1 MDERE
6 KTKDIIL
13 AVILVISTL
22 VMVIRLWQDWIVAV
36 STGLMM
42 ISLAGLILSLCRRL
56 ESLEKSI
63 SAREMTM
70 RMNLDQITRSIDEKC
85 DRMVED
91 VEATIGSLS
100 RRVYR

>member
-6 KTKDIIL
+6 RTKDIVL

-42 ISLAGLILSLCRRL
+42 ISLAGLILSLCKRL
-56 ESLEKSI
+56 ESLEKAI
-63 SAREMTM
+63 TTREMAM
-70 RMNLDQITRSIDEKC
+70 RINLDEITKNIDEKC
-85 DRMVED
+85 DRMVDD
-91 VEATIGSLS
+91 VEATINSLS

>member
-6 KTKDIIL
+6 RTKDVIL

-42 ISLAGLILSLCRRL
+42 ISLAGLILSLGRRL
-56 ESLEKSI
+56 ESFEKDVST
-63 SAREMTM
+63 REMTM
-70 RMNLDQITRSIDEKC
+70 RMNFEEISKSIDEKC
-85 DRMVED
+85 DRMVGD
-91 VEATIGSLS
+91 VEATVSSLS

>member
-6 KTKDIIL
+6 RTKDIIL
-13 AVILVISTL
+13 AVLLVISTL

-42 ISLAGLILSLCRRL
+42 ISLAGLILSLCKRL
-56 ESLEKSI
+56 DSLEKAI

-70 RMNLDQITRSIDEKC
+70 RMNLDEISRNIDEKC
-85 DRMVED
+85 DRMVGD
-91 VEATIGSLS
+91 VEATISSLS

>member
-6 KTKDIIL
+6 KTKDIVL

-42 ISLAGLILSLCRRL
+42 ISLAGLILSLCSRIADL
-56 ESLEKSI
+56 ENSI

-70 RMNLDQITRSIDEKC
+70 RMNIEGISKEIDEKC
-85 DRMVED
+85 ERMVGEVED
-91 VEATIGSLS
+91 ALSSLS

>member
-6 KTKDIIL
+6 RTKDIIL

-70 RMNLDQITRSIDEKC
+70 RMNLDQITRTLDEKC
-85 DRMVED
+85 DRMVGD
-91 VEATIGSLS
+91 VEATISSLS

>member
-6 KTKDIIL
+6 RTKDIIL
-13 AVILVISTL
+13 AIILVISTL

-42 ISLAGLILSLCRRL
+42 ISLAGLILSLCKRL
-56 ESLEKSI
+56 ESLEKAI
-63 SAREMTM
+63 NAREMTM
-70 RMNLDQITRSIDEKC
+70 RMNLDEISRNIDEKC
-85 DRMVED
+85 DRMVGD
-91 VEATIGSLS
+91 VEATVSSLS